1 MAAHFIPAQKRD
13 HEMLHLRED
22 GRPLDLRRIQDGVAA
37 PNEPAEFPPF
47 RTERLGF
54 HGARKNAVN
63 ALLEVG
69 CSEAASCSDRQYE
82 SGDGAPYSS
91 KVSQLRLARAAIEQ
105 FEARWEKLR
114 PSVLGNLKI
123 VE

>member
-1 MAAHFIPAQKRD
+1 MGAPWTYEGFKMAWQR
-13 HEMLHLRED
+13 EMN
-22 GRPLDLRRIQDGVAA
+22 RP
-37 PNEPAEFPPF
+37 EFARF
-47 RTERLGF
+47 RTERLVF
-54 HGARKNAVN
+54 HGNRKNAVN

-91 KVSQLRLARAAIEQ
+91 KVSQFRLARAAIEQ

-114 PSVLGNLKI
+114 
-123 VE
+123 